1 MTPEE
6 IEQPMEEAGW
16 QIDVGF
22 SAYLLVGNNSTLS
35 ILAHRWVW
43 DSEHPVFELSD
54 EATDLTYWVREIPT
68 PDEAQELIKEHGRP
82 AQEEYGNPY
91 KQHE

>member
-6 IEQPMEEAGW
+6 IEQAMEEAGW
-16 QIDVGF
+16 EIDAGF

-43 DSEHPVFELSD
+43 DSEDPVFELSD

-68 PDEAQELIKEHGRP
+68 PDEAQELIKEHGRA

-91 KQHE
+91 KQAE